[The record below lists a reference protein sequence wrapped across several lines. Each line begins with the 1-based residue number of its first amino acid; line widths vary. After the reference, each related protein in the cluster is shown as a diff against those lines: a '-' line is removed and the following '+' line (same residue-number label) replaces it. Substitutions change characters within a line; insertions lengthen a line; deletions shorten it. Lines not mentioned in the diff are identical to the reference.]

1 MSQEP
6 AECSLVRRDTSSLE
20 PPLSPLECLRKVAR
34 RFGLLD
40 APPPPVP
47 QKESE
52 PQQPGNVQRGEPP
65 PTATWWTLL
74 PLEPSKYERVVVFDT
89 ETSGFSGE
97 DEILEIG
104 AVELEVCSPSPG
116 ASYAILRPTGVSF
129 HSLLQTSREIHA
141 KAAQVNGLCQKDLE
155 AWRLVKASSPGEA
168 AMPRPL
174 AIRSFLRFLAG
185 EKTAL
190 VAHNAAFDLRTDGRE
205 RLTAQIELKGQ
216 QQVEKE
222 RQRLEEVLQRRG
234 EIVEKHEK
242 AMAKITQEHE
252 SSLRAMVRRTEDDL
266 AESLHSQQR
275 ADEECRVMQH
285 KAAELE
291 RRKSILE
298 KEVKRLHCLLDKLQ
312 KDFEQRRLM
321 MVGLADQEVNTSF
334 SQTAEEVKTTSLFAQ
349 EVQLDAFMSID
360 RMKEEIKASAEVADA
375 MAESRSRFDSYTAI
389 HASRTVK
396 GISEQNFANEK
407 QKIVEKWWSHWERHI
422 DSLSPG
428 PPSLAQIAASRPDTP
443 MVPTQN
449 RPRSV
454 ETARQK
460 ADMQMRLRLQRGN
473 GALQAG
479 KEDRPK
485 TAP

>member
-155 AWRLVKASSPGEA
+155 A

-190 VAHNAAFDLRTDGRE
+190 VAHNAAFDLRMLLQDLKRCGMEAAGKGLGKRTFCSAAAFGAIRPASPRDLTTACYLLDIRE
-205 RLTAQIELKGQ
+205 GSPDSAWRNTVHSALVDAALTAK
-216 QQVEKE
+216 V
-222 RQRLEEVLQRRG
+222 VL
-234 EIVEKHEK
+234 
-242 AMAKITQEHE
+242 AMASMVSREQGQHVEFGPACV
-252 SSLRAMVRRTEDDL
+252 SLPCRLPVKSPPPPDE
-266 AESLHSQQR
+266 
-275 ADEECRVMQH
+275 ADRG
-285 KAAELE
+285 
-291 RRKSILE
+291 RK
-298 KEVKRLHCLLDKLQ
+298 
-312 KDFEQRRLM
+312 RRLP
-321 MVGLADQEVNTSF
+321 ASF
-334 SQTAEEVKTTSLFAQ
+334 
-349 EVQLDAFMSID
+349 
-360 RMKEEIKASAEVADA
+360 
-375 MAESRSRFDSYTAI
+375 
-389 HASRTVK
+389 
-396 GISEQNFANEK
+396 
-407 QKIVEKWWSHWERHI
+407 
-422 DSLSPG
+422 
-428 PPSLAQIAASRPDTP
+428 AAPD
-443 MVPTQN
+443 
-449 RPRSV
+449 
-454 ETARQK
+454 
-460 ADMQMRLRLQRGN
+460 
-473 GALQAG
+473 
-479 KEDRPK
+479 
-485 TAP
+485 